1 LTDTCACLQVGGY
14 QEGFEPDNGKNGSC
28 TMPRAEIRQ
37 LRLKYADRL
46 GQRKDLVQQK
56 AVALPPAPTLSPEE
70 DDLGDL
76 PRLLG
81 KRTIYFLH
89 VHKAGGTPFCRA
101 AKSHSL
107 TLADPNWNCN
117 GRGDDPSYNKGEAGL
132 YNNEWTCQQ
141 RAAAMSKQQVAFF
154 AVETVFHPVDLE
166 CEDDFYFAMVL
177 RHPIERLMDHV
188 AFESQFWTEGWE
200 VAKTWM
206 GTNTHDT
213 NTRRGSAVVD
223 NYLTRVL
230 LGEPT
235 YSKPLGTLTR
245 ADLTKA
251 KAVLREML
259 VFSYTDLK
267 TRAAAMTKCYFKWP
281 VLSENN
287 YLRDEDHSAGVRAH
301 LQRFGDAGVA
311 KLVQLNQLDMELY
324 AFGLARAD
332 MLYRACV
339 DS

>member
-1 LTDTCACLQVGGY
+1 
-14 QEGFEPDNGKNGSC
+14 
-28 TMPRAEIRQ
+28 MPRAEVRQ

-56 AVALPPAPTLSPEE
+56 AVALPPVPKLSA
-70 DDLGDL
+70 DDDDFGDL
-76 PRLLG
+76 PNVRG
-81 KRTIYFLH
+81 DKPIYFLH

-117 GRGDDPSYNKGEAGL
+117 GKGDDPAYNNGEAGL
-132 YNNEWTCQQ
+132 YNNDWTCQQ
-141 RAAAMSKQQVAFF
+141 RAAAMQQQQVAFF
-154 AVETVFHPVDLE
+154 SVENVFHRADLE

-188 AFESQFWTEGWE
+188 AFESQFWSEGWE

-206 GTNTHDT
+206 TSNTHET

-235 YSKPLGTLTR
+235 YSKPLGSLSND
-245 ADLTKA
+245 DLIKA
-251 KAVLREML
+251 KEVLRQML
-259 VFSYTDLK
+259 VFSYSDLK
-267 TRAAAMTKCYFKWP
+267 TQAAAMTKCYFKWP
-281 VLSENN
+281 VLKEAN
-287 YLRDEDHSAGVRAH
+287 YLQDEDHLAGVRAN
-301 LQRFGDAGVA
+301 LQRFGDDGVA
-311 KLVQLNQLDMELY
+311 KLVKLNQLDMELY
-324 AFGLARAD
+324 AFGLERAK
-332 MLYRACV
+332 MLHSACV